1 MISAFLSA
9 FVFAY
14 STLVP
19 VINPFSGAMF
29 FTTMTRDV
37 PDRDKG
43 YVCRQIAIF
52 CLIIMLVCLFAG
64 HFILSF
70 FGISVGA
77 LRVAGGCVLFPAHD
91 GSEDQGQPQRIYSRT
106 QLKSMAFYPFTLPL
120 TTGPGCIA
128 VTVAIGTSLPY
139 DIPNIAGTVAAI
151 IATMATIWVCYR
163 YSDRISK
170 AVGTAGADAL
180 ARIMAFILICLGVS
194 VFWQGFSEL
203 WKTL

>member
-1 MISAFLSA
+1 M
-9 FVFAY
+9 
-14 STLVP
+14 VP

-77 LRVAGGCVLFPAHD
+77 LRVAGGCVLFAAGWNAMNAPAHD
-91 GSEDQGQPQRIYSRT
+91 GSEESGRPQRSYSSVRT
-106 QLKSMAFYPFTLPL
+106 PVRS
-120 TTGPGCIA
+120 
-128 VTVAIGTSLPY
+128 
-139 DIPNIAGTVAAI
+139 
-151 IATMATIWVCYR
+151 
-163 YSDRISK
+163 
-170 AVGTAGADAL
+170 
-180 ARIMAFILICLGVS
+180 
-194 VFWQGFSEL
+194 
-203 WKTL
+203 